1 MPDPHVAAVR
11 AFNRFYT
18 RRIGALGEGH
28 LASPFSLTEARVLYE
43 LAHRE
48 NSTAGEIAR
57 DLDLDAGY
65 LSRILRRFEERRLLS
80 RRRGRDDGRRSELRL
95 TRAGRQA
102 FLPLDRG
109 ADRQTATMLEPLS
122 GPARARVVES
132 MQQIERL
139 LASAAAPPAISLRSP
154 RPGDMGWVIH
164 RHGVLY
170 FEEYGW
176 GQRFEALVA
185 GVVAQ
190 FAASFDPARERC
202 WIAEADGIP
211 AGCIF
216 CVRHSDE
223 VAKLRLLLVEPAA
236 RGLGVGRR
244 LVEECIAFARQCGY
258 RTLSLWTQDILL
270 PARHIYRTAGFRL
283 VREERHAM
291 FGPEM
296 TGEYWELPLT

>member
-1 MPDPHVAAVR
+1 MPDSHVTAVR

-18 RRIGALGEGH
+18 RCIGALGEAH

-43 LAHRE
+43 LARRKTP
-48 NSTAGEIAR
+48 TAGEIAR
-57 DLDLDAGY
+57 ELGLDAGY

-80 RRRGRDDGRRSELRL
+80 RRRGRADARRSELRL
-95 TRAGRQA
+95 TSAGRKA

-109 ADRQTATMLEPLS
+109 ADRQTAAMLEPLS
-122 GPARARVVES
+122 PPARARVVES
-132 MQQIERL
+132 MQNIERL
-139 LASAAAPPAISLRSP
+139 LGRPPAPPTVSLRPP

-176 GQRFEALVA
+176 DQRFEALVA

-190 FAASFDPARERC
+190 FVESFDPGRERC
-202 WIAEADGIP
+202 WIAESDGIF

-223 VAKLRLLLVEPAA
+223 IAKLRLLLVEPAA
-236 RGLGVGRR
+236 RGFGLGRR
-244 LVEECIAFARQCGY
+244 LVGECIAFARQCGY
-258 RTLSLWTQDILL
+258 RMLSLWTQSILL
-270 PARHIYRTAGFRL
+270 PARHIYQTAGFRL
-283 VREERHAM
+283 VRQERHSM

-296 TGEYWELPLT
+296 TGEYWELPLR